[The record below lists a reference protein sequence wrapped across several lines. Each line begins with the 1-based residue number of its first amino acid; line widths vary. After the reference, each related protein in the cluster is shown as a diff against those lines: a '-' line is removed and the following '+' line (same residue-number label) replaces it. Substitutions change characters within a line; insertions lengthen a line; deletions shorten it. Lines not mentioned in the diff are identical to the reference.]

1 MKRIGII
8 LLALS
13 VLAFGK
19 ASGEAQENTIKYEA
33 SNVIDVNGVSL
44 HYAVVGEGKPVVL
57 VHGNGETHDLFDT
70 EIRQLVEAGYK
81 VYAPD
86 SRGHGANL
94 PLSEYHYADMGQK
107 KTASYGFAGIIFMA
121 YMRIHLV
128 SAESL

>member
-1 MKRIGII
+1 M
-8 LLALS
+8 ALS

-94 PLSEYHYADMGQK
+94 PLSEYHYADMAEDIYQFIQALDLDKPGY
-107 KTASYGFAGIIFMA
+107 YGHSDG
-121 YMRIHLV
+121 
-128 SAESL
+128 